1 MKSTVLVLTI
11 AIALPLSLATFPA
24 SAKVTCDEVIATI
37 EAKLANKRVTKY
49 TLKAIP
55 KSEAT
60 DLRVVGNCDAGAK
73 KIIYKRG

>member
-24 SAKVTCDEVIATI
+24 SANVTCDEVIAKI

-60 DLRVVGNCDAGAK
+60 DLRVVGTCDAGAK

>member
-1 MKSTVLVLTI
+1 MKSTVFVLTI

-24 SAKVTCDEVIATI
+24 SANVTCDEVIAKI
-37 EAKLANKRVTKY
+37 EARLANKSVTKY
-49 TLKAIP
+49 TLKAVA

-60 DLRVVGNCDAGAK
+60 DLRVVGTCDGGAK